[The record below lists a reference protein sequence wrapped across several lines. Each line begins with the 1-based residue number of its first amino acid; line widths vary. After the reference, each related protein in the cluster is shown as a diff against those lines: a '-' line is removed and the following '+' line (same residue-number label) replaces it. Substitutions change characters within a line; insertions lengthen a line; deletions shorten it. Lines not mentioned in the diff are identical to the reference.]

1 MIDVFHVVLLCV
13 EGLPG
18 RVCSLVALKWSV
30 ALSVGFC
37 LVVQWFLPFAF
48 CLVSF
53 SLLCLVVS
61 FYLSFMGLLRGWG
74 FP

>member
-1 MIDVFHVVLLCV
+1 MIEVFHVVLLCV
-13 EGLPG
+13 EGLLG

-30 ALSVGFC
+30 ELSVGFC

-61 FYLSFMGLLRGWG
+61 FHMHYLSLIVLLRGW
-74 FP
+74 